1 MIKNV
6 PAFDIIG
13 DIATTLIDR
22 DVVFRNNQFL
32 AHCLRADLLKNSKT
46 ICMKLLLLELTEI
59 WVHEFS
65 VGLIT
70 AATQEKMGDILL
82 MTYFW
87 KQELSSGMM
96 WRE

>member
-1 MIKNV
+1 
-6 PAFDIIG
+6 
-13 DIATTLIDR
+13 
-22 DVVFRNNQFL
+22 
-32 AHCLRADLLKNSKT
+32 
-46 ICMKLLLLELTEI
+46 MKLLLLELTEI